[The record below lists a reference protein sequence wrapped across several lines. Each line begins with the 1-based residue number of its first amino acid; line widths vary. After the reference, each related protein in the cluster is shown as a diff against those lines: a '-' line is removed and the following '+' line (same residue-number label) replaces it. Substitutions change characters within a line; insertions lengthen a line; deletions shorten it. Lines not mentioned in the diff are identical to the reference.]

1 MRKEKMFYKQ
11 QKQCAVHGVGTIA
24 ESTVCKCFARF
35 ESGRLSIP
43 ADLQFVDDQIEML
56 IKMNSGHMTQDIRG
70 TPHVS
75 YECCRVFKNSYM
87 NHYNV

>member
-11 QKQCAVHGVGTIA
+11 QKQCTVYGVGTIA
-24 ESTVCKCFARF
+24 ESIVCKWFARF
-35 ESGRLSIP
+35 ESERQHIP
-43 ADLQFVDDQIEML
+43 ADLQFVNDQIEIL

-75 YECCRVFKNSYM
+75 
-87 NHYNV
+87 